1 MNKSIYRVFRPKT
14 FNDVVGQEHITKT
27 LKNQIQNNH
36 LAHAYLFCGTR
47 GTGKTSTAKI
57 LSRAINCL
65 NPQDNEPCN
74 ECEICKGILNESLM
88 DVVEIDAASNNG
100 VDDIRELR
108 ENVKYPPSKA
118 KYKVYI
124 IDEVHMLSTGAFN
137 ALLKTLEEPPS
148 YVVFI
153 LATTEMHKLPA
164 TILSRCQRFDVKRIT
179 LDDIK
184 KRVEFILS
192 SLNIEYEEEAT
203 KLIARSGEGSLRDAL
218 SLLDKCISFNE
229 NKLLYEDLIN
239 LLGVTGKDELAKLS
253 NSIFDLDV
261 KQSMEIINEVVSWG
275 KDLKV
280 FVDDLIEYI
289 RTIMLCK
296 ISNNPKEIL
305 NLTDEEIQGLTKLST
320 KVSNNEII
328 RIINILSETEN
339 KMKYTTHK
347 RMLLEL
353 SVLKL
358 SQPSYDESIE
368 AQLTRL
374 DKLENLIKS
383 GNINISS
390 SQNNNEKR
398 KDTKIPSNEEKEP
411 IKTKKV
417 VRGEEKEVF
426 NKIKSLWRDIFAKMK
441 EDKKLPIQ
449 AMLKEG
455 TPYLVENN
463 SLIIKFKDD
472 FEFHRNA
479 LNKDANRKYIKSVIT
494 TVTGYDI
501 NIDLKL
507 AKEIDFVIVEEEDLG
522 EKLLKDSL
530 PEELIEIRE

>member
-1 MNKSIYRVFRPKT
+1 
-14 FNDVVGQEHITKT
+14 
-27 LKNQIQNNH
+27 
-36 LAHAYLFCGTR
+36 
-47 GTGKTSTAKI
+47 
-57 LSRAINCL
+57 
-65 NPQDNEPCN
+65 
-74 ECEICKGILNESLM
+74 
-88 DVVEIDAASNNG
+88 
-100 VDDIRELR
+100 
-108 ENVKYPPSKA
+108 
-118 KYKVYI
+118 
-124 IDEVHMLSTGAFN
+124 MLSTGAFN

-179 LDDIK
+179 LEDIK
-184 KRVEFILS
+184 KRVEFILD
-192 SLNIEYEEEAT
+192 SLNIQYEEEAT
-203 KLIARSGEGSLRDAL
+203 RLIARSGEGSLRDAL

-229 NKLLYEDLIN
+229 DKLLYDDLID
-239 LLGVTGKDELAKLS
+239 LLGVTKKDELAKLS

-275 KDLKV
+275 KDLKI

-296 ISNNPKEIL
+296 ISNNPKDIL
-305 NLTDEEIQGLTKLST
+305 DLTDEEIDGLSKLST

-328 RIINILSETEN
+328 RIINILSQTEN

-353 SVLKL
+353 SILKL

-374 DKLENLIKS
+374 DKLENIIKS
-383 GNINISS
+383 GNINLSS
-390 SQNNNEKR
+390 SKNNNQIKEDIK
-398 KDTKIPSNEEKEP
+398 TPLNEEKEP

-426 NKIKSLWRDIFAKMK
+426 EKVKSLWRDIFAKMK

-463 SLIIKFKDD
+463 ALIIKFKDD

-494 TVTGYDI
+494 KVTGYDI

-507 AKEIDFVIVEEEDLG
+507 AREIDFVVVQEEDLG

>member
-507 AKEIDFVIVEEEDLG
+507 AKEIDFVVVEEEDLG

>member
-14 FNDVVGQEHITKT
+14 FLDVVGQEHITKT

-65 NPQDNEPCN
+65 NKKDNEPCN
-74 ECEICKGILNESLM
+74 ECEICKAILNESLM

-179 LDDIK
+179 LEDIK
-184 KRVEFILS
+184 KRVEFILD
-192 SLNIEYEEEAT
+192 SLNIQYEEEAT
-203 KLIARSGEGSLRDAL
+203 RLIARSGEGSLRDAL

-229 NKLLYEDLIN
+229 DKLLYDDLIN
-239 LLGVTGKDELAKLS
+239 LLGVTSKDELAKLS

-275 KDLKV
+275 KDLKI

-296 ISNNPKEIL
+296 ISNNPKDIL
-305 NLTDEEIQGLTKLST
+305 DLTNEEIDSLKKLSA

-328 RIINILSETEN
+328 RIINILSQTEN

-353 SVLKL
+353 SILKL

-374 DKLENLIKS
+374 DKLENIIKS
-383 GNINISS
+383 GNINLSS
-390 SQNNNEKR
+390 SKNNNQIKEDK
-398 KDTKIPSNEEKEP
+398 KTPLNEEKEP

-426 NKIKSLWRDIFAKMK
+426 EKIKSLWRDIFAKMK

-463 SLIIKFKDD
+463 ALIIKFKDD

-494 TVTGYDI
+494 KVTGYDI

-507 AKEIDFVIVEEEDLG
+507 AKEIDFVVVQEEDLG

>member
-65 NPQDNEPCN
+65 NKKDNEPCN

-179 LDDIK
+179 LEDIK
-184 KRVEFILS
+184 KRVEFILE

-229 NKLLYEDLIN
+229 DKLLYDDLIN

-275 KDLKV
+275 KDLKI

-305 NLTDEEIQGLTKLST
+305 NLTDEEIDGLTKLSA

-353 SVLKL
+353 SILKL

-374 DKLENLIKS
+374 DKLETMIKS

-390 SQNNNEKR
+390 SQNNNLKTQ
-398 KDTKIPSNEEKEP
+398 DAPIPSNEVKEP

-426 NKIKSLWRDIFAKMK
+426 NKIKSLWRDVFAKMK

-463 SLIIKFKDD
+463 ALIIKFKDD

-494 TVTGYDI
+494 EVCGYDI
-501 NIDLKL
+501 KIDLKL
-507 AKEIDFVIVEEEDLG
+507 AKEIDFVVIEEEDLG